1 MSEIKWIK
9 ITTNMFEDEK
19 IKLIDALPERDTIH
33 YIWLRLLVQAGK
45 TNSGGLIYLSENVPY
60 TEEMLS
66 TIFARPLN
74 SIRLAIETLKN
85 FGMIQVF
92 EDKIIKIRNWD
103 KHQNVE
109 GMERVR
115 EQGRLRAQRKRERDK
130 KLLQGKSTND
140 KESNVTNCESNVT
153 VTEQKE
159 RENKKES
166 KNKIENK
173 EREKDRDRDVVLT
186 EQANKIIQDYEK
198 IGFSNIFNVAVI
210 KVAIVQNS
218 EEYVRM
224 AIDKALLQNKP
235 NMTYV
240 NGILRNWR
248 KEGYPKEVKDN
259 AKSDKFM
266 SSTSNEFKGFKPQA
280 PRTINEAERK
290 KAECQLI

>member
-130 KLLQGKSTND
+130 KLLEGKSTND
-140 KESNVTNCESNVT
+140 KESNVTNCESNVI

-173 EREKDRDRDVVLT
+173 EREKDRDLIIT

-198 IGFSNIFNVAVI
+198 IGLSNIFNVAAI

-259 AKSDKFM
+259 AKSDKLM
-266 SSTSNEFKGFKPQA
+266 SPTSNEFKGFKPQA
-280 PRTINEAERK
+280 PRKINETERK
-290 KAECQLI
+290 KAESQFI